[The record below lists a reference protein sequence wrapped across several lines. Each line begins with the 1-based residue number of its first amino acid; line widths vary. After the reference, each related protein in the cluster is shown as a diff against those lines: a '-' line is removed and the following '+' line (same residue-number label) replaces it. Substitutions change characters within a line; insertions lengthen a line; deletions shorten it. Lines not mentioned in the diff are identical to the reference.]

1 MDKDQQL
8 ENMEQE
14 QEFSTEQINQE
25 TVDLSPSPEEQIS
38 ASLNVEEQAEKT
50 ISETSVAIESIPSFN
65 NDVDVTETSLRKKAV
80 KKVLQGKV
88 TSNKAD
94 KTIVVAVERQV
105 RHPLY
110 KKYFKRTK
118 KFMAHDPNNEC
129 NIGDVVKIQ
138 EHRPLSKMK
147 RWMLIEVVTKAK

>member
-1 MDKDQQL
+1 MDKEQQL
-8 ENMEQE
+8 ENLEKEQDL
-14 QEFSTEQINQE
+14 STEQVSDVIENVSSSSVE
-25 TVDLSPSPEEQIS
+25 TDL
-38 ASLNVEEQAEKT
+38 VAEATEKSESYADNT
-50 ISETSVAIESIPSFN
+50 ASETTKTESDSI
-65 NDVDVTETSLRKKAV
+65 TRTAV
-80 KKVLQGKV
+80 KKILQGKV

-129 NIGDVVKIQ
+129 GIGDVVRIK
-138 EHRPLSKMK
+138 EHRPISKMK
-147 RWMLIEVVTKAK
+147 RWMLVEVVTKAK

>member
-1 MDKDQQL
+1 MSEQIKMDKEQQL
-8 ENMEQE
+8 DNLEQDQSLTLD
-14 QEFSTEQINQE
+14 QEAAVNEIEVSSVDETEISLDSVKE
-25 TVDLSPSPEEQIS
+25 TVEQ
-38 ASLNVEEQAEKT
+38 QA
-50 ISETSVAIESIPSFN
+50 VESIEEKSEPK
-65 NDVDVTETSLRKKAV
+65 TKIPV
-80 KKVLQGKV
+80 KKILQGRV

-129 NIGDVVKIQ
+129 GIGDVVRIK

-147 RWMLIEVVTKAK
+147 RWMLVEIVTKAK

>member
-1 MDKDQQL
+1 MDKEQQL
-8 ENMEQE
+8 ENLEQE
-14 QEFSTEQINQE
+14 QDLSTEQISDEVN
-25 TVDLSPSPEEQIS
+25 TDTSSLATADLVAEDVKLSESYANSPESESINNKS
-38 ASLNVEEQAEKT
+38 EKT
-50 ISETSVAIESIPSFN
+50 IS
-65 NDVDVTETSLRKKAV
+65 KAV
-80 KKVLQGKV
+80 KKILQGKV

-129 NIGDVVKIQ
+129 GIGDVVRIK
-138 EHRPLSKMK
+138 EHRPISKMK
-147 RWMLIEVVTKAK
+147 RWMLVEVVTKAK

>member
-1 MDKDQQL
+1 MDKEQQL
-8 ENMEQE
+8 DNLEQDQNLTPDHEAAVNENEV
-14 QEFSTEQINQE
+14 S
-25 TVDLSPSPEEQIS
+25 
-38 ASLNVEEQAEKT
+38 
-50 ISETSVAIESIPSFN
+50 SVAEI
-65 NDVDVTETSLRKKAV
+65 ETSLDSATETVEQQSLDSIEVISESKTKIPV
-80 KKVLQGKV
+80 KKILQGKV

-129 NIGDVVKIQ
+129 GIGDFVKIK
-138 EHRPLSKMK
+138 EYRPLSKMK
-147 RWMLIEVVTKAK
+147 RWMLVEIVTKAK

>member
-1 MDKDQQL
+1 MDKEQQL
-8 ENMEQE
+8 DNLEQD
-14 QEFSTEQINQE
+14 QNLSPDQE
-25 TVDLSPSPEEQIS
+25 TAVNEIEVS
-38 ASLNVEEQAEKT
+38 
-50 ISETSVAIESIPSFN
+50 SVAE
-65 NDVDVTETSLRKKAV
+65 TETSLDSATETVEQESLDSIEVKSESKTKIPV
-80 KKVLQGKV
+80 KKILQGKV

-129 NIGDVVKIQ
+129 GIGDVVRIK

-147 RWMLIEVVTKAK
+147 RWMLVEIVTKAK

>member
-1 MDKDQQL
+1 MDKEQQL
-8 ENMEQE
+8 ENLEQE
-14 QEFSTEQINQE
+14 QDLSTEQISDEVN
-25 TVDLSPSPEEQIS
+25 TDTSSLATADLVAEDVKLSESYADSPESESINNKS
-38 ASLNVEEQAEKT
+38 EKT
-50 ISETSVAIESIPSFN
+50 IS
-65 NDVDVTETSLRKKAV
+65 KAV
-80 KKVLQGKV
+80 KKILQGKV

-129 NIGDVVKIQ
+129 GIGDVVRIK
-138 EHRPLSKMK
+138 EHRPISKMK
-147 RWMLIEVVTKAK
+147 RWMLVEVVTKAK